1 MGNNLSVSTPDCFVW
16 AQLAPVKLEELLA
29 ERFTVIRTNGE
40 HQTGWRIPSVTH
52 MCHEGKWSK
61 HHAQAWDHLTDGQ
74 GEKSWRFHMVLDDAA
89 GLAHC
94 CGWRRPRTFWPTRL
108 TTEEEKEAWW
118 TGFDALVAT
127 LKRTR
132 DMTDAEWIPLY
143 EAQKKRE
150 AEVVALWG
158 EDEKEMAFQ
167 SRRDEALALDP
178 ESAARH
184 AFWTEFDQ
192 RLAERK
198 KVLNELRELAAK
210 DPTAQKE
217 LERHE
222 FQWGSDERQVADI
235 LQKGML
241 MEKEVREQKA
251 ALNERERVLKERESS
266 LRELDA
272 QEQAAVAR
280 KDYRAAE
287 RAQSQKQ
294 TAREYWAEEDAKNA

>member
-1 MGNNLSVSTPDCFVW
+1 MGNKVSIPDCFLW
-16 AQLAPVKLEELLA
+16 SQLPPEKFEELLA

-40 HQTGWRIPSVTH
+40 HQNGWRIPSVTH
-52 MCHEGKWSK
+52 LCHDGRWSE
-61 HHAQAWDHLTDGQ
+61 HHAQAWDHTTGGK
-74 GEKSWRFHMVLDDAA
+74 GEKSWRFHMVLDDAPDVE
-89 GLAHC
+89 HC
-94 CGWRRPRTFWPTRL
+94 CGWRRVRTFWPSRL

-118 TGFDALVAT
+118 TEFDALVAT

-184 AFWTEFDQ
+184 AFWTEFDAEHSRLKEKLKGLTQ
-192 RLAERK
+192 QAGNNPEIQEELTAFTTFYGGDEREVGDKLQKRMLEAKAEKERLA
-198 KVLNELRELAAK
+198 A
-210 DPTAQKE
+210 
-217 LERHE
+217 
-222 FQWGSDERQVADI
+222 
-235 LQKGML
+235 
-241 MEKEVREQKA
+241 
-251 ALNERERVLKERESS
+251 LKEREHVLKGRERT

-272 QEQAAVAR
+272 AEKAAVAR

-287 RAQSQKQ
+287 QAQSQKK
-294 TAREYWAEEDAKNA
+294 TAQEYWAEEDAKAAK